1 MEDLESLLQHAEER
15 ESIISGVTEHL
26 QSELSVLSEFLDN
39 VASRRPKGMEVVM
52 FIVYFKMN
60 RLSVSSVGQC

>member
-39 VASRRPKGMEVVM
+39 VASRRPKGMEIVM
-52 FIVYFKMN
+52 CMYILK
-60 RLSVSSVGQC
+60 